1 MPKRKLVEEEC
12 ARRSLRN
19 VKQMLEHTC
28 EEIKKAD
35 ERSSRLPCL
44 PYADVPTIDITPFW
58 DNEMISCQNGAK
70 RLREYT
76 VAETIKA
83 CRHVGFMNVSGHGVP
98 PAVIDAMLAKTESF
112 FSLTEEQK
120 NESRITGDGARGY
133 NSGGFAERLHSSAGL
148 RQYFDIGSTRES
160 WPFRNVYPRNDLV
173 HGFKATA
180 EEFYS
185 QLARVREAL
194 LRLFSAVLIKVT
206 GVDTPVEEVCDA
218 IGQQQHG
225 LLRLNYYPE
234 IPSNPV
240 TRNSGE
246 IKETLVRCGAH
257 TDWSPFTILL
267 TESDGLEILQG
278 VQWTLCTD
286 THTKACL
293 SVYLS
298 VRPSVLY
305 IYTHIRTYAH
315 THTHMSAHN
324 KIAMFG
330 QCPPSIMAVLDQL
343 WRKIPIVKH
352 CFVVNIADQMHFW
365 YVLGFESLFGDT
377 YSECLFLNPGQT
389 AVLKALFI
397 GLA

>member
-1 MPKRKLVEEEC
+1 
-12 ARRSLRN
+12 
-19 VKQMLEHTC
+19 
-28 EEIKKAD
+28 
-35 ERSSRLPCL
+35 
-44 PYADVPTIDITPFW
+44 
-58 DNEMISCQNGAK
+58 MISCQNGAK

-120 NESRITGDGARGY
+120 NESRITGHGARGY
-133 NSGGFAERLHSSAGL
+133 NSGGLAERLHSSAGL
-148 RQYFDIGSTRES
+148 RQYFDIGSTHQS
-160 WPFRNVYPRNDLV
+160 WPFRNVYPHNDLV

-240 TRNSGE
+240 TRNSDE

-278 VQWTLCTD
+278 VQRTLCTD
-286 THTKACL
+286 THTEACRLSVCPSFHPPSVFPTVCL
-293 SVYLS
+293 S
-298 VRPSVLY
+298 
-305 IYTHIRTYAH
+305 HIYAH
-315 THTHMSAHN
+315 THTHVRAQQNRHAWSMSTFNHGCSRPAL
-324 KIAMFG
+324 AEDSTC
-330 QCPPSIMAVLDQL
+330 QALLC
-343 WRKIPIVKH
+343 RKHSRPDAFLVCAWFRIV
-352 CFVVNIADQMHFW
+352 VW
-365 YVLGFESLFGDT
+365 
-377 YSECLFLNPGQT
+377 
-389 AVLKALFI
+389 
-397 GLA
+397 